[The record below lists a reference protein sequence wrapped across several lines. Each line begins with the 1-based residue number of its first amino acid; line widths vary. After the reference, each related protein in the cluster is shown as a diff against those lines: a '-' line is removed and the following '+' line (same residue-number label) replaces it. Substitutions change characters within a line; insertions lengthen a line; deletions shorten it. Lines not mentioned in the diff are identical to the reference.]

1 MWWVLASS
9 GQLSGVVNS
18 VGDYVSDKIVQ
29 LGAVSDFVR
38 LAGTMGAITR
48 TDTKPRG

>member
-18 VGDYVSDKIVQ
+18 VGDYVNIQGNMAARILEVWVFH
-29 LGAVSDFVR
+29 LFVNF
-38 LAGTMGAITR
+38 
-48 TDTKPRG
+48 D

>member
-18 VGDYVSDKIVQ
+18 VGDYVSLKEVY
-29 LGAVSDFVR
+29 L
-38 LAGTMGAITR
+38 LL
-48 TDTKPRG
+48 